1 MISGKKAFLFLVV
14 NIFVVFS
21 FAANS
26 HSASEEEM
34 YQQARKSYY
43 DLKKSAE
50 KRKFR
55 HNWIKSI
62 DKYKKVASRFPK
74 GKRTDESLYMAAK
87 IYTELYPYS
96 SIKDDLVKSNSLLE
110 NLVDEH
116 SGSGLADDACFMMGE
131 NYEKMGR
138 KSMAYGA
145 YMRVLEEYKK
155 GDLLKDARSKVKR
168 LKRYSASKS
177 AAKKSPDISSRKNNT
192 TAVRER
198 KLTKGNMA
206 RVTGVRHW
214 SNPNY
219 TRIVIDMD
227 NMAKYKSHLLRKDPG
242 LGKPPR
248 LYIDIFG
255 TRKAGSLKE
264 EIPINDGLLKRA
276 RAAQY
281 DHNTVRVVLDI
292 ESVKD
297 YKIYPMPGPF
307 RIVIDVFGDDVIKA
321 PSIEALLQGEKEK
334 KGVRASVE
342 EESLTLSRQLGLAV
356 RKIVLDPGHG
366 GKDPGAVGPKGTKE
380 KDVNLKVAK
389 MLKKRLERQ
398 YNYKVIL
405 TRSDDRYLDLV
416 ARTAIANMENAD
428 LFVSIHANASKNRK
442 AYGMETYVMNARA
455 SDRYAAEV
463 AARENAVT
471 SNSMG
476 EFGSILEEILVDMQ
490 KTNKVNESSK
500 LAGSVQGNMHKGM
513 AKKYSRIKNLGVK
526 KAPFYVLIGANM
538 PSILVETGFIS
549 NYKEEKRLRS
559 SKYLENLSIAMAKG
573 INGYAKISKR
583 GPNI

>member
-1 MISGKKAFLFLVV
+1 MINTKRVALSMLFFIFLF
-14 NIFVVFS
+14 FVTV
-21 FAANS
+21 
-26 HSASEEEM
+26 SALGATGEEAL
-34 YQQARKSYY
+34 YQEARQSYY
-43 DLKKSAE
+43 DLKKSAQ

-55 HNWIKSI
+55 HNWIKAAER
-62 DKYKKVASRFPK
+62 YKKVISRFPD
-74 GKRTDESLYMAAK
+74 GKRGAEALYMAAK
-87 IYTELYPYS
+87 IYVELYPYS
-96 SIKDDLVKSNSLLE
+96 SIKDDLSEANELLE
-110 NLVDEH
+110 ELLEDHGKN
-116 SGSGLADDACFMMGE
+116 SLADDASFMAGE
-131 NYEKMGR
+131 NYEKLGDKKKAYASYVR
-138 KSMAYGA
+138 ILDDYKS
-145 YMRVLEEYKK
+145 
-155 GDLLKDARSKVKR
+155 GDLAVDAREKVKK
-168 LKRYSASKS
+168 LKAYAPKIVSKSRPSKGASKS
-177 AAKKSPDISSRKNNT
+177 RTSLKTAK
-192 TAVRER
+192 
-198 KLTKGNMA
+198 
-206 RVTGVRHW
+206 VTGVRHW

-219 TRIVIDMD
+219 TRIVIDLEG
-227 NMAKYKSHLLRKDPG
+227 MAKYESHLLRRDPG

-248 LYIDIFG
+248 LYIDILG
-255 TRKAGSLKE
+255 TRKAASMQQ
-264 EIPINDGLLKRA
+264 EIPIDDGLLKRA

-281 DHNTVRVVLDI
+281 DNSTVRVVLDI
-292 ESVKD
+292 KSIKN
-297 YKIYPMPGPF
+297 YKIYPIPGPF

-321 PSIEALLQGEKEK
+321 PTIEALIQGEAGKAVLQG
-334 KGVRASVE
+334 SVE
-342 EESLTLSRQLGLAV
+342 EEKLTLSRQLGLGV

-389 MLKKRLERQ
+389 MLKERLERQ

-405 TRSDDRYLDLV
+405 TRSDDRFLDLV

-476 EFGSILEEILVDMQ
+476 EFGSVLEEILVDMQ

-500 LAGSVQGNMHKGM
+500 LAGSVQGNMHKYM
-513 AKKYSRIKNLGVK
+513 AKNYSGIKNLGVK

-538 PSILVETGFIS
+538 PSILIETGFIS

-559 SKYLENLSIAMAKG
+559 SKYLKNISVSIAKG
-573 INGYAKISKR
+573 INGYARTVK